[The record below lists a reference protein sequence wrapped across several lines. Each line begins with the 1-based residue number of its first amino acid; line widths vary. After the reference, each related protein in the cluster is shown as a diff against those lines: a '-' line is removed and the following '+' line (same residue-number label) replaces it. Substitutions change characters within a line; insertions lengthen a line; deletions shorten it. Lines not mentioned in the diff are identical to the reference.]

1 MGGSKI
7 DKIKK
12 LWNGVILF
20 SIFTSLLVLLAQVLI
35 FVLIL
40 SVNMSLA
47 FTLFSIFFII
57 DAFVLISFT
66 KKNIESDIMNISFF
80 VLVLS
85 SPLVYGLIYYL
96 KTFYLPANPQVVH
109 IGSIDSW
116 IGFAGSILSGLLVMI
131 SLVYTIKHER
141 LIRDEDKKNELLPFL
156 DVSIECYDTNGNLQ
170 HNIFRMDGKW
180 ILIIKNISS
189 NAARNIKVVEL
200 IAEFYSHETENNSEK
215 VKINAKT
222 EKSLSTSLIVQNQ
235 THDIYI
241 HINTS
246 DLPST
251 HYSRLKIASKIE
263 YYDLTLKNK
272 HSHSSTLFFENK
284 QIKRNFEENGY
295 ILWNIV
301 SISNDFID

>member
-1 MGGSKI
+1 MGGN
-7 DKIKK
+7 KIKK

-57 DAFVLISFT
+57 DAIVLITFT

-141 LIRDEDKKNELLPFL
+141 LIRDEDKKNELLPFIAV
-156 DVSIECYDTNGNLQ
+156 DVKGYINRDTLQ
-170 HNIFRMDGKW
+170 NNTLVINREWLFFVN
-180 ILIIKNISS
+180 NIS
-189 NAARNIKVVEL
+189 NNPARDIKITEISAVFYNIDNEEVFEVIEVHTKFKNML
-200 IAEFYSHETENNSEK
+200 D
-215 VKINAKT
+215 
-222 EKSLSTSLIVQNQ
+222 TSVIVQNKE
-235 THDIYI
+235 HNAFF
-241 HINTS
+241 HINKS
-246 DLPST
+246 NLPT
-251 HYSRLKIASKIE
+251 NYYNGLKLIFKIE
-263 YYDLTLKNK
+263 YSDITLKNK
-272 HSHSSTLFFENK
+272 HHHIATFVYKNTQLEKSFK
-284 QIKRNFEENGY
+284 DNGY
-295 ILWNIV
+295 TTWNRTFD
-301 SISNDFID
+301 SNEFVD